1 MGQAVHTCLIHDRV
15 EHCTIYLSY
24 LAPSSGTFH
33 SWRDSLL
40 FGKNIVNALRYN
52 ARARPGR
59 ALGPR
64 LEGYLRTNSRKGNSN
79 LIPKGAHT
87 IRVSNVLKIG
97 GGFWSDIFSISL
109 TYTDGETP
117 QNRNVILKT
126 YLENIDPVL
135 KAYIHN
141 EDLRKCV
148 REFQALRSLGRIG
161 FPVPEVYLCECDS
174 RFIGY
179 PFIIMQK
186 EEVVQ
191 KSINEIVD
199 CFAATL
205 ANLHNLNVS
214 ELGINVVRAPADML
228 GFARRW
234 PIHFKEYLNLE
245 TKHDKR
251 LKEDFNLA
259 LRWLNSN
266 MSKNPCPKYCLL
278 HGDYHP
284 GNVCVTKDSRMIVL
298 DWDSIEIG
306 DPAHDVGYA
315 YHFVKFFSDPKNPNS
330 AEKIAERFI
339 SEYSRNFKGDISGR
353 LEFYKMVGI
362 LGTSIYYSSGLSNPI
377 YAYKYHQRKILPTF
391 PYLSG
396 LLILLGFPFIRWHVV
411 ARQLAAEGD
420 ILWLQYFEDFLKET
434 LKR

>member
-1 MGQAVHTCLIHDRV
+1 MGQAVHTCLNHDRV
-15 EHCTIYLSY
+15 ERCTMYLSY

-40 FGKNIVNALRYN
+40 FGKTIVNALRYN

-64 LEGYLRTNSRKGNSN
+64 LEDYLRTTSRNGNSN

-126 YLENIDPVL
+126 YPENIDPVL
-135 KAYIHN
+135 KAYIHD

-205 ANLHNLNVS
+205 ANLHNLKVA
-214 ELGINVVRAPADML
+214 ELGIAVLKPPEDEYA
-228 GFARRW
+228 FARRW
-234 PIHFKEYLNLE
+234 PIHFKQYLNLE
-245 TKHDKR
+245 TKHDKK
-251 LKEDFNLA
+251 LKKDFNLA
-259 LRWLNSN
+259 IQWLNSN
-266 MSKNPCPKYCLL
+266 VSNSYCPQYCLA

-306 DPAHDVGYA
+306 DPAYDVGYA
-315 YHFVKFFSDPKNPNS
+315 YHFIKFFSDPKNPNS

-339 SEYSRNFKGDISGR
+339 TEYTRNFKGDISGR

-377 YAYKYHQRKILPTF
+377 YAYKHHRRNILPTF
-391 PYLSG
+391 PFLGG
-396 LLILLGFPFIRWHVV
+396 LFILLGFPFLRWPLV
-411 ARQLAAEGD
+411 ARKLAEIGRAHV
-420 ILWLQYFEDFLKET
+420 
-434 LKR
+434 

>member
-1 MGQAVHTCLIHDRV
+1 L
-15 EHCTIYLSY
+15 E
-24 LAPSSGTFH
+24 
-33 SWRDSLL
+33 
-40 FGKNIVNALRYN
+40 
-52 ARARPGR
+52 RAFC
-59 ALGPR
+59 PR
-64 LEGYLRTNSRKGNSN
+64 LEDYLRVTSRDGNST
-79 LIPKGAHT
+79 LIPKGADA
-87 IRVSNVLKIG
+87 IKVSNVIKIG
-97 GGFWSDIFSISL
+97 GGLSSDIYSLSL
-109 TYTDGETP
+109 TYTDGGTA
-117 QNRNVILKT
+117 QQRNLVVKT

-141 EDLRKCV
+141 VDLRKCV

-179 PFIIMQK
+179 PFVIMQK

-191 KSINEIVD
+191 KSINELVD

-205 ANLHNLNVS
+205 ANLHNLKVA
-214 ELGINVVRAPADML
+214 ELGINVLRPPEDEY

-234 PIHFKEYLNLE
+234 PVHFKEYLNLE

-251 LKEDFNLA
+251 LKKDFKLA
-259 LRWLNSN
+259 IRWLNSN
-266 MSKNPCPKYCLL
+266 VSNNYCPQYCLL

-306 DPAHDVGYA
+306 DPAYDVGYA
-315 YHFVKFFSDPKNPNS
+315 YHFVKFFSDPTNPNS
-330 AEKIAERFI
+330 AEKTAERFV
-339 SEYSRNFKGDISGR
+339 SEYTRNFHGNISQR

-377 YAYKYHQRKILPTF
+377 YAYKYHRRKILPTF
-391 PYLSG
+391 PFLSG
-396 LLILLGFPFIRWHVV
+396 LFILLGFPFLRWSPV
-411 ARQLAAEGD
+411 ARQLGAEGD
-420 ILWLQYFEDFLKET
+420 LLWLKYFENFLKAT